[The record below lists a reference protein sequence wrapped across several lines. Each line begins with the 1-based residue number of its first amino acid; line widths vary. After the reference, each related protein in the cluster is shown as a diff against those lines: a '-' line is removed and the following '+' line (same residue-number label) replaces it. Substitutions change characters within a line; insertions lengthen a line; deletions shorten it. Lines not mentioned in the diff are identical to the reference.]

1 MKKCAIIIGVNKT
14 GGLPVLAAAVQGAK
28 DFAEWAKS
36 QKFDVSLLTDESSPV
51 RVEDIKKATKEYV
64 DKRIYQQMVIY
75 FAGHGI
81 LKSPTEECWLLSNA
95 PDDPDEAISSFTT
108 GVFAKIVGIPHVVI
122 ISDACRTGVSDP
134 LITMVSGKSI
144 LPNRNIGNSDVDR
157 FWASRPGNPA
167 LEIRNSGSDQFRG
180 AFTSCLLKGLNGQ
193 IPSIIREYDENGQ
206 KVNVV
211 YPYELKQYL
220 EDAVPTLVEGVS
232 ITLTQEPFVEVV
244 SRPPKYLSLVEGDN
258 SNDHRIIYEELE
270 RSFDNKVINISNR
283 SYDHLLS
290 EKINQYDIEFQNQ
303 TNQFEFYKSDFTQ
316 SLPNIGTG
324 FLIIGNSN
332 LHFILDDGDLKVE
345 KGIAP
350 NSIFVEIRSTHSTRT
365 LLGVHED
372 GSISPF
378 AVLQDFIGIILIKE
392 NRVID
397 INYMP
402 SKQSKKHRGY
412 LLRNEGVIERRI
424 EASVKALNGSF
435 KLTGNVQQMIETA
448 SYLRYEKMLDPI
460 LGVYASYAYLQAGNF
475 DGIKSILDYMKKE
488 PEPVLYDVKLLAN
501 VLSNYDTEIIKHSSF
516 CPLLTQGWS
525 FLSDKNP
532 FGKEIKQF
540 DKYLIPGLWTTFN
553 KQGAELI
560 IEHIKNW
567 IR

>member
-28 DFAEWAKS
+28 DFADWATS
-36 QKFDVSLLTDESSPV
+36 QNFDVSLLTDETAPV
-51 RVEDIKKATKEYV
+51 LVEDIKKATKEYV
-64 DKRIYQQMVIY
+64 DKRIYQQMLIY

-122 ISDACRTGVSDP
+122 ISDACRTGAPDP
-134 LITMVSGKSI
+134 FISMVSGKSI

-167 LEIRNSGSDQFRG
+167 LEIRNPGTEQFNG
-180 AFTSCLLKGLNGQ
+180 IFTSCLLKGLNGE
-193 IPSIIREYDENGQ
+193 IPRIISEHNEKG
-206 KVNVV
+206 KKISVV

-220 EDAVPTLVEGVS
+220 EDAVPTLAEGAS
-232 ITLTQEPFVEVV
+232 IKFTQEPFVEVV
-244 SRPPKYLSLVEGDN
+244 SRPPKYLSLIETNYLSDSKVELYD
-258 SNDHRIIYEELE
+258 
-270 RSFDNKVINISNR
+270 RSIEQTYHISQQL
-283 SYDHLLS
+283 DKMLS
-290 EKINQYDIEFQNQ
+290 SVKETDSVHIEDEEKIKRSQFYQSEFFHSFPDIN
-303 TNQFEFYKSDFTQ
+303 
-316 SLPNIGTG
+316 TG
-324 FLIIGNSN
+324 FSIIGSSN
-332 LHFILDDGDLKVE
+332 LHFVIDFGDYHIKKGLDTLGYLVEVIPTHLTKTILC
-345 KGIAP
+345 I
-350 NSIFVEIRSTHSTRT
+350 
-365 LLGVHED
+365 HEN
-372 GSISPF
+372 GTATPLAILPG
-378 AVLQDFIGIILIKE
+378 FIGTVLVE
-392 NRVID
+392 NNQVID
-397 INYMP
+397 LNYMP
-402 SKQSKKHRGY
+402 SIQNKKYNGY
-412 LLRNEGVIERRI
+412 LLRNNHVTERRA
-424 EASVKALNGSF
+424 EAAIKALNGTF
-435 KLTGNVQQMIETA
+435 KLEGNIREMIETA
-448 SYLRYEKMLDPI
+448 SYLRYEKTLDPI

-501 VLSNYDTEIIKHSSF
+501 VLSNYDTEFIKHSSF

-553 KQGAELI
+553 KQGVKSI
-560 IEHIKNW
+560 INHIKSQ
-567 IR
+567 II